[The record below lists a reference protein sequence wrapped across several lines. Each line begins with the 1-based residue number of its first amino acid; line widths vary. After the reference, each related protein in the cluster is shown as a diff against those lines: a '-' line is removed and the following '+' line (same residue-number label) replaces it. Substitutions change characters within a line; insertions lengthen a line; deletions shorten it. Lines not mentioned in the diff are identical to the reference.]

1 MPRNRDD
8 WNILESHIRDS
19 SHDLLGMNSTLGAN
33 QIRKLSKLIY
43 RHVKIHKDRDLT
55 IEYIDRKLN
64 ELREAGFIEAYGSGA
79 LDGLFGLLHPIW
91 DFTSEVAPISPQDLP
106 GYGEQDGTPNQQL
119 PEESQP
125 LSILRRQ
132 GNQAQL

>member
-19 SHDLLGMNSTLGAN
+19 SHDLLGMNSTIGAN

-55 IEYIDRKLN
+55 IVYIDRKLI

-79 LDGLFGLLHPIW
+79 LAGLFGLLQPIW
-91 DFTSEVAPISPQDLP
+91 DFTHGVAPIGPQDLP
-106 GYGEQDGTPNQQL
+106 GYGEHNGTSYRQL
-119 PEESQP
+119 PQESQSLP
-125 LSILRRQ
+125 IL
-132 GNQAQL
+132 